1 MKLFFTTLV
10 FTLISLSITSQ
21 TFDVDT
27 IQYKGDVNYL
37 INIVI
42 LGDGYLESELEKFK
56 IDAQNMSNA
65 FINET
70 PFSNY
75 QNYFNV
81 FLIKVP
87 SNESGAALHPDS
99 LIDNYFGSTY
109 WFADIERLLV
119 PTNSTNIMNVLASNF
134 PYYDQVFMIVNSSK
148 YGGSGGWVATTSTHS
163 SANEIAFHELG
174 HSFSYL
180 ADEYWAGTQYANEAI
195 NMTQETNI
203 SDLKWKN
210 WYGDFG
216 IGLYPHSES
225 PTWYRPHQNCKMRYL
240 GVPYCSVCLEG
251 IVERIHT
258 LASPLISYFPDYS
271 DITIPS
277 LPLTCKLDLINP
289 IPNTLKRT
297 WEING
302 LPFENNVDSVLINES
317 NLLEGSNTL
326 TVTVEDTCDL
336 LRIDNH
342 STIHL
347 SIINWN
353 IDNTSTGVVNI
364 TSSSNDIIINLYP
377 NPLKEYLNVKFQG
390 VKEGTLKVEI
400 IDLQGKIQTSELLNP
415 TELNSLILDN
425 LSQGIYIARFYID
438 NDFIT
443 SRKIMITR

>member
-1 MKLFFTTLV
+1 MKQFITSV
-10 FTLISLSITSQ
+10 ASTLISLSITAQ

-27 IQYKGDVNYL
+27 LHYKGNVNSL

-42 LGDGYLESELEKFK
+42 LGDGYKGSELEKFK
-56 IDAQNMSNA
+56 IDAQNTVSA
-65 FINET
+65 FFNET

-75 QNYFNV
+75 QDYFNI

-87 SNESGAALHPDS
+87 SNESGAALNPDS
-99 LIDNYFGSTY
+99 LIDNYYGSTF
-109 WFADIERLLV
+109 WFAGIERLLV

-134 PYYDQVFMIVNSSK
+134 PLYDQVFMIVNSSK
-148 YGGSGGWVATTSTHS
+148 YGGSGGWVATASTHS

-174 HSFSYL
+174 HSFSAL
-180 ADEYWAGTQYANEAI
+180 ADEYWAGAQYASEAI

-203 SDLKWKN
+203 EILKWKN

-216 IGLYPHSES
+216 IGLYPHAES

-251 IVERIHT
+251 TVERIHT

-271 DITIPS
+271 DITVPTF
-277 LPLTCKLDLINP
+277 PLTFKLYLISP
-289 IPNTLKRT
+289 VPNTLKRT

-302 LPFENNVDSVLINES
+302 LPFGNNIDSVLLDEIDLS
-317 NLLEGSNTL
+317 EGSNIL
-326 TVTVEDTCDL
+326 TVAVEDTSDL

-347 SIINWN
+347 SITNWN
-353 IDNTSTGVVNI
+353 IDKTSTGIVNI
-364 TSSSNDIIINLYP
+364 TSSSNDLIINVFP
-377 NPLKEYLNVKFQG
+377 NPSKEYLNVIFQG
-390 VKEGTLKVEI
+390 EIEGNLKVEI
-400 IDLQGKIQTSELLNP
+400 IDLQGKIQASYLLDP
-415 TELNSLILDN
+415 TELNSLILDI
-425 LSQGIYIARFYID
+425 LDSGIYIAKFYVN

-443 SRKIMITR
+443 SRRIIKTK

>member
-1 MKLFFTTLV
+1 M
-10 FTLISLSITSQ
+10 
-21 TFDVDT
+21 
-27 IQYKGDVNYL
+27 
-37 INIVI
+37 
-42 LGDGYLESELEKFK
+42 
-56 IDAQNMSNA
+56 ANA

-99 LIDNYFGSTY
+99 LIDNYYGSTY

-119 PTNSTNIMNVLASNF
+119 PTNSTHIMNVLANNF
-134 PYYDQVFMIVNSSK
+134 PHYDQVFMIVNSSK

-180 ADEYWAGTQYANEAI
+180 ADEYWAGPQYANEAI
-195 NMTQETNI
+195 NMTRETNI

-240 GVPYCSVCLEG
+240 GVPYCAVCLEG
-251 IVERIHT
+251 MVERIHA
-258 LASPLISYFPDYS
+258 LASPLISYFPDNS
-271 DITIPS
+271 DITMPG

-317 NLLEGSNTL
+317 NLIEGSNTL
-326 TVTVEDTCDL
+326 TVTVEDTSAL

-353 IDNTSTGVVNI
+353 IDNTSTGIVNI

-390 VKEGTLKVEI
+390 AKEGTLKVEI
-400 IDLQGKIQTSELLNP
+400 IDMQGKIQTSELLNP
-415 TELNSLILDN
+415 TGLNSLILDN
-425 LSQGIYIARFYID
+425 LSQGIYIAKFYID
-438 NDFIT
+438 HDFIT
-443 SRKIMITR
+443 SKKIIITR